1 MRSKLHD
8 NVVYQVWLR
17 GIRLMVDVNPEV
29 PFQGE
34 RPDNFIIG
42 VINEQQAAESAVD
55 ELRASGSTDDS
66 VMILH
71 GKSAGE
77 ALRRRGEQPGTTG
90 FIERIRNRLEEFGS
104 GGMDDVQRHVEAAEE
119 GNYVIGVT
127 LTSGDEEHREGV
139 RQILK
144 SHGGYD
150 IVLVGR
156 DWVELLDP

>member
-1 MRSKLHD
+1 
-8 NVVYQVWLR
+8 
-17 GIRLMVDVNPEV
+17 MVEVNPEV
-29 PFQGE
+29 PFRGE

-42 VINEQQAAESAVD
+42 VISEQQQAESAVE
-55 ELRASGSTDDS
+55 ELKACGCTEES
-66 VMILH
+66 VTVLH

-77 ALRRRGEQPGTTG
+77 ALRRRGEHAGTTG
-90 FIERIRNRLEEFGS
+90 FIQRVRNRLEEFGS
-104 GGMDDVQRHVEAAEE
+104 GGLDDVQRHIEAAEE
-119 GNYVIGVT
+119 GNYVIGVI
-127 LTSGDEEHREGV
+127 LTSGGEEHREGV